1 MAKRKKTVTEPP
13 PVQKP
18 QGKGGKKRTPTSS
31 FDPAAGQDI
40 YEPERI
46 LAERLK
52 SGVTQFELSTRTSS
66 TYDTP
71 KNPVFFNTT
80 LIYLMYCAC
89 FLDDYIV
96 WSLQEAPGLR

>member
-1 MAKRKKTVTEPP
+1 MAKRKKTVAEPP

-18 QGKGGKKRTPTSS
+18 QGKDGKKRTPTSS

-52 SGVTQFELSTRTSS
+52 SGVESPNLSFQHGLALHMIYQKTRCFP
-66 TYDTP
+66 TP
-71 KNPVFFNTT
+71 PSFT
-80 LIYLMYCAC
+80 LCTVHASWMTI
-89 FLDDYIV
+89 
-96 WSLQEAPGLR
+96 